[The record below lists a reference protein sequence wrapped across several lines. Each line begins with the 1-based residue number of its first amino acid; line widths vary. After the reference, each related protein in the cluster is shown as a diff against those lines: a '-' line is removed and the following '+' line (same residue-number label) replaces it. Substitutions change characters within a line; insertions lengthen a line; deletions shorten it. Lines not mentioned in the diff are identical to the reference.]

1 MGFYIFVLIVFVTNT
16 TLELNT
22 QYAFNNA
29 KFFGPNEKKAF
40 GSGYVIYSLLRMF
53 ALMKR
58 VLISLNSTSVNILS
72 TNLKSHNEPKK
83 KSIMNHSLKSF
94 TTP

>member
-29 KFFGPNEKKAF
+29 KFSGPNEKKA
-40 GSGYVIYSLLRMF
+40 VADM
-53 ALMKR
+53 
-58 VLISLNSTSVNILS
+58 
-72 TNLKSHNEPKK
+72 
-83 KSIMNHSLKSF
+83 
-94 TTP
+94 